1 MALAGIDLFLIAK
14 VLGHSVQK
22 TTEMYAHFQ
31 PSYLRGAVDVL
42 AKATYVGQV
51 QKADATQPAVLH

>member
-1 MALAGIDLFLIAK
+1 
-14 VLGHSVQK
+14 VQK

-42 AKATYVGQV
+42 AKATVVGRV
-51 QKADATQPAVLH
+51 PKVEASQPAVLH

>member
-42 AKATYVGQV
+42 AKATELDG
-51 QKADATQPAVLH
+51 KNWTVLGG